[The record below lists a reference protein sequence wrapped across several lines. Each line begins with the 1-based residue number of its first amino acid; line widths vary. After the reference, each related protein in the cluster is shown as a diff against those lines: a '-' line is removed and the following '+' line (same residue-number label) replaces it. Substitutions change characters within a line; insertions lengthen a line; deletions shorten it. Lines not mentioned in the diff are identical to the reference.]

1 MVHRPRRYRIGPQK
15 LESLTPQIR
24 TTGSRRRVE
33 SKIGIDSPNWL
44 GPLAGKFLTVE
55 LEREGLFRDRMS
67 FQPFAKYK
75 LLSPGSFLT
84 PDSIRVRLLDLPVWR
99 RAFRERGTG
108 LVKIQ

>member
-1 MVHRPRRYRIGPQK
+1 MAHRPRRYRIGPQK
-15 LESLTPQIR
+15 PESLTPQIR
-24 TTGSRRRVE
+24 TTGSRGVE
-33 SKIGIDSPNWL
+33 SKTGIDSPNWL

-67 FQPFAKYK
+67 SQPFAEHK
-75 LLSPGSFLT
+75 LLSLGTFLT